1 MKVSQSC
8 PTLCDPM
15 DYTVHG
21 ILQASILEWV
31 AVPISRGSS
40 QPRDWT
46 QVPCIAGGFF
56 TSWGMREVW
65 NTGVGSCSH
74 LQGIFSTQ
82 GSNRGLLHCRRIL
95 YQLSYQGSPIK
106 HTNGINDLLTCGRR
120 CKKASPLSVPTAK
133 ATRKLRRNL
142 KNTRF
147 MSGTKITPSKDR
159 KLMTEMAMKPPTQA
173 VRRGPSRQKGK
184 QLINFQSET
193 AEWHKIICKRRGAY
207 TCDWFMFLAETNT
220 IL

>member
-1 MKVSQSC
+1 M
-8 PTLCDPM
+8 PGDLPNP
-15 DYTVHG
+15 G
-21 ILQASILEWV
+21 IEPRSPALQVDSLPAE
-31 AVPISRGSS
+31 PRGKSK
-40 QPRDWT
+40 
-46 QVPCIAGGFF
+46 
-56 TSWGMREVW
+56 

-106 HTNGINDLLTCGRR
+106 HTNGINYLLTCGRR

-173 VRRGPSRQKGK
+173 VRMGQSRRQGK

-193 AEWHKIICKRRGAY
+193 AEWHKIICKSSGAY
-207 TCDWFMFLAETNT
+207 TCD
-220 IL
+220 